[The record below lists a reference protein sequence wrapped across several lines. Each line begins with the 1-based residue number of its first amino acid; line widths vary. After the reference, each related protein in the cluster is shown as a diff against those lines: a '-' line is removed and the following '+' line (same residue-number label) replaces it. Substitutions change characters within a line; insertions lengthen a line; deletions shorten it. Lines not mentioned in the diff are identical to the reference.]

1 MRKSVPVE
9 QLCHQNRWAFTGTP
23 QRMVV
28 HMLQLGRGPSRA
40 AEAALEVADGM
51 LGATLMMVMMMVTNA
66 NCKDPDP
73 GASKAAA

>member
-1 MRKSVPVE
+1 
-9 QLCHQNRWAFTGTP
+9 
-23 QRMVV
+23 MVV

-40 AEAALEVADGM
+40 AEAAFEVAHGM